1 MSFLQVCSWLVLVGS
16 TCPGSASLLLMVEG
30 TCLKISWTNP
40 FSRWCSFP
48 PKTFILL
55 RITCFISRG
64 FIDIASPLVLSFLLE
79 SLYPL
84 LIQLSILRAGQY
96 FPTLPSQHCKRISPR
111 ATLTCYTN
119 TEETGPL
126 LPLTPIPTN
135 ISSHPYQQFF
145 SFFSKVAPFFS
156 SWLNWKKSKICT
168 NIVSCQF

>member
-1 MSFLQVCSWLVLVGS
+1 MSWQCFVTSHGRKYLLEDFVDEPVLEVVFIPTEDLHSLQNHLFHF
-16 TCPGSASLLLMVEG
+16 A
-30 TCLKISWTNP
+30 
-40 FSRWCSFP
+40 
-48 PKTFILL
+48 
-55 RITCFISRG
+55 G
-64 FIDIASPLVLSFLLE
+64 FNIDIASPFVLSFLLE

>member
-1 MSFLQVCSWLVLVGS
+1 MSWQCFVTSHGRRYLLEDLVDEPVLEVVFIPTEDLHSLQNHLFHFAGFYRHYKLV
-16 TCPGSASLLLMVEG
+16 A
-30 TCLKISWTNP
+30 
-40 FSRWCSFP
+40 
-48 PKTFILL
+48 
-55 RITCFISRG
+55 
-64 FIDIASPLVLSFLLE
+64 LSFLLE

-84 LIQLSILRAGQY
+84 LIQVSILRAGQY

-145 SFFSKVAPFFS
+145 SFFSKEAPFFS
-156 SWLNWKKSKICT
+156 
-168 NIVSCQF
+168 

>member
-1 MSFLQVCSWLVLVGS
+1 MSSVLPPSLQLAGPSGS
-16 TCPGSASLLLMVEG
+16 TCRASASLLFMVEG

-48 PKTFILL
+48 PKTFILF

-64 FIDIASPLVLSFLLE
+64 FIDSTSPVALSFLLE
-79 SLYPL
+79 SLSPL
-84 LIQLSILRAGQY
+84 LIQVSILRAGQY
-96 FPTLPSQHCKRISPR
+96 FPALPSQHCKRISPR

-135 ISSHPYQQFF
+135 ISSHPHQQFF
-145 SFFSKVAPFFS
+145 SFF
-156 SWLNWKKSKICT
+156 
-168 NIVSCQF
+168 

>member
-1 MSFLQVCSWLVLVGS
+1 MSSVLPPSLQLAGPSSS

-48 PKTFILL
+48 PKTFILF

-64 FIDIASPLVLSFLLE
+64 FINITSPVALSFFLD
-79 SLYPL
+79 PL
-84 LIQLSILRAGQY
+84 FIQVSILRAGQY
-96 FPTLPSQHCKRISPR
+96 FPALPSQHCKRISPR

-135 ISSHPYQQFF
+135 ISSHPHQQFF
-145 SFFSKVAPFFS
+145 SFF
-156 SWLNWKKSKICT
+156 
-168 NIVSCQF
+168 

>member
-1 MSFLQVCSWLVLVGS
+1 MSSVLPPGLQLAGPSGS

-48 PKTFILL
+48 PKTFILF

-64 FIDIASPLVLSFLLE
+64 FIDIQNPVVLSFLLE

-84 LIQLSILRAGQY
+84 LIQVSTLRAGQY
-96 FPTLPSQHCKRISPR
+96 FPALPSQHCKRISPR

-126 LPLTPIPTN
+126 LPLTLIPTN
-135 ISSHPYQQFF
+135 ISSHPHQQFF
-145 SFFSKVAPFFS
+145 SFFSKEAPFFS
-156 SWLNWKKSKICT
+156 
-168 NIVSCQF
+168 